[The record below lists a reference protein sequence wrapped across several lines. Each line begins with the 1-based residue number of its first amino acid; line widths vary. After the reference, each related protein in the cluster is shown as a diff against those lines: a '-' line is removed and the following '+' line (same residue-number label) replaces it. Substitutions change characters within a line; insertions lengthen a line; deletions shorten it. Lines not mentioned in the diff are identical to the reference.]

1 MRTRGITFLEQ
12 FQFPFEVYTYTHSK
26 KGAEFAA
33 EATGVPLERMI
44 KTLVVGDTT
53 RTQYFFVL
61 MPGHLELD
69 LKKLAAAAGVKRM
82 RMASVSEAERLTGYQ
97 VGGISPFGSRKA
109 LPIFMEEDLKR
120 HITIAINCGA
130 RGCIVA
136 LKTDKL
142 IELLKPE
149 ILPLSQTE
157 ASPES

>member
-1 MRTRGITFLEQ
+1 MKTRGITYLEQ
-12 FQFPFEVYTYTHSK
+12 FHFPFEVYTYSHEK

-69 LKKLAAAAGVKRM
+69 LKKAAVATGVKRL

-97 VGGISPFGSRKA
+97 VGGISPFGSRKT
-109 LPIFMEEDLKR
+109 LPILMEEQLKP
-120 HITIAINCGA
+120 HITVAINGGS
-130 RGCIVA
+130 RGCIIA

-142 IELLKPE
+142 IELLNPR
-149 ILPLSQTE
+149 ILPLAQTE
-157 ASPES
+157 VHS

>member
-1 MRTRGITFLEQ
+1 MKTRGITYLEQ
-12 FQFPFEVYTYTHSK
+12 FHFPFEVYTYRHDK

-33 EATGVPLERMI
+33 KATGVPLERMI

-53 RTQYFFVL
+53 RTRYFFIL

-69 LKKLAAAAGVKRM
+69 LKKAAAAAGVKRL

-97 VGGISPFGSRKA
+97 VGGISPFGSRKE
-109 LPIFMEEDLKR
+109 LPVLMEEDIKR
-120 HITIAINCGA
+120 HISIAINGGG

-136 LKTDKL
+136 LKTEKL

-149 ILPLSQTE
+149 ILPLAQNE
-157 ASPES
+157 ES